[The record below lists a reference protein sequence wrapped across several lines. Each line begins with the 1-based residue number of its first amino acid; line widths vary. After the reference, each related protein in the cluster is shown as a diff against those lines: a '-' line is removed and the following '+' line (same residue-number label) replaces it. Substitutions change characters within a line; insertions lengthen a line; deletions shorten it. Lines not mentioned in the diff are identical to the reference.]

1 MWQIRRYITLGQKG
15 VVRKFESAREITH
28 NSGGNWQLQRFSS
41 RDFFYQNWIIWRIIA
56 RAKYLFF
63 NKISD
68 LNKNIR
74 LRAGRRR
81 RHEKL
86 ETLVFYLFDHPNNFF
101 ITTTRNN

>member
-1 MWQIRRYITLGQKG
+1 MLEG
-15 VVRKFESAREITH
+15 VILLDANK
-28 NSGGNWQLQRFSS
+28 
-41 RDFFYQNWIIWRIIA
+41 IIA

-101 ITTTRNN
+101 ITTTRNNWIASG